1 MRSCAP
7 KPCST
12 HAQDPSN
19 YTAICGRVTGKQ
31 EVRSYRFEIGTTN
44 AMTQSGVPRQALVG
58 VGSTLIPGHLRLGV
72 WTKPLVFAAD
82 AGHLWF

>member
-31 EVRSYRFEIGTTN
+31 EVRSYRFEDRYRQTRKCPQIGAVSMGRRNT
-44 AMTQSGVPRQALVG
+44 RLK
-58 VGSTLIPGHLRLGV
+58 STCRGLNG
-72 WTKPLVFAAD
+72 
-82 AGHLWF
+82 